1 MNKVLKIKVYSDPG
15 HAWGAVKRKV
25 IDELGLTNTITGY
38 SYQKGGTVYL
48 EEDCDLSNFV
58 GTLRKVGIDFKY
70 IEDIKLPK
78 INLKLDTN
86 AFNDEIKR
94 LQAEIKDL
102 VYPEEAVDIHGER
115 ID

>member
-48 EEDCDLSNFV
+48 EE
-58 GTLRKVGIDFKY
+58 
-70 IEDIKLPK
+70 
-78 INLKLDTN
+78 
-86 AFNDEIKR
+86 EIGR
-94 LQAEIKDL
+94 AH
-102 VYPEEAVDIHGER
+102 V
-115 ID
+115 